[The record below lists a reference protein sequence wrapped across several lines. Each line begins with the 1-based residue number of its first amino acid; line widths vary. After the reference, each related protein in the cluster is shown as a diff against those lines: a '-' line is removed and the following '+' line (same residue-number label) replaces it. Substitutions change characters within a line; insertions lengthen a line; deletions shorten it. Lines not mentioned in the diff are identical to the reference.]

1 MAPNEL
7 FLLPYFFLI
16 FFFSLL
22 LMFLKR
28 RIFLEEKHLVILSKK
43 NLYSSVRLGK
53 TSNPMAAEVLFGS
66 APHDPTFLV
75 AIALITL

>member
-1 MAPNEL
+1 MGPNEL

-28 RIFLEEKHLVILSKK
+28 RIFLEEKQLSCLKK

>member
-1 MAPNEL
+1 MGPNEL
-7 FLLPYFFLI
+7 FLLPYLFLI

-28 RIFLEEKHLVILSKK
+28 RIFLEEKQLSCLKK

>member
-1 MAPNEL
+1 MGPNEL

-16 FFFSLL
+16 FFF
-22 LMFLKR
+22 FTVVDVFEAQNFPGRKT
-28 RIFLEEKHLVILSKK
+28 VILSKK